1 MNNSYIFDLFPF
13 IILSKNDLYTS
24 YNNNK
29 AIIKLYLFIHYKY
42 NYLLIII
49 TQIL

>member
-1 MNNSYIFDLFPF
+1 MNDSYIFDLFPF
-13 IILSKNDLYTS
+13 IILYKKDLYTS
-24 YNNNK
+24 FNNNK
-29 AIIKLYLFIHYKY
+29 AIINLYLFIHYKY